1 MYRIPFLI
9 VFAVLLILLSVFP
22 QIANFFS
29 GILGIETPLN
39 FILLFFIAII
49 ILKQFLMTIKIS
61 ELTEKKQNAGAAI
74 AFDEFENRRNRMT
87 DLSHSFAVCAYRESP
102 HLRACLESLKTR
114 RQNLRSLLRP
124 PRRTNTSRA

>member
-1 MYRIPFLI
+1 MALELRIVLIVISVLVLFYVLNKIRKSKLNVSDSIFWI

-61 ELTEKKQNAGAAI
+61 ELTEKNKTLAQQI
-74 AFDEFENRRNRMT
+74 AFDEFEKQEKQ
-87 DLSHSFAVCAYRESP
+87 DD
-102 HLRACLESLKTR
+102 
-114 RQNLRSLLRP
+114 
-124 PRRTNTSRA
+124 